1 VPYHTGLPQ
10 QADIEG
16 AKMKKDRRREK
27 RSEIEKEEFAIYDH
41 ICCDQP

>member
-16 AKMKKDRRREK
+16 ARMKKGRRKEE
-27 RSEIEKEEFAIYDH
+27 RSEIKEEEFAVYD
-41 ICCDQP
+41 